1 MKKLC
6 GCHLALKDTVDTA
19 AGVLIVRASYAGYP
33 RNPIFEQELE
43 DEINTAVRVN
53 LRVASARLMTERETD
68 LTKGRKVY

>member
-53 LRVASARLMTERETD
+53 LRVASALTERETD

>member
-33 RNPIFEQELE
+33 RYPIFEQGLE
-43 DEINTAVRVN
+43 DEINTSVRVN
-53 LRVASARLMTERETD
+53 LRVASAWLLTEREAD